1 MFKKFSKLI
10 IIFLFLSNCGYTPIY
25 SNQKSDINIE
35 VLNFTGDNRINS
47 RLLQKLKRNKN
58 SNTEAFK
65 TKFVTQYKKQEVSRN
80 LAGEIES
87 FELNITINFEVS
99 TIDKDSKF
107 SISENFIMENFN
119 DEFSELNYENKIKD
133 NAVDLIYQK
142 LINRLIRLK

>member
-107 SISENFIMENFN
+107 SISENFIMENFS
-119 DEFSELNYENKIKD
+119 F
-133 NAVDLIYQK
+133 
-142 LINRLIRLK
+142 

>member
-25 SNQKSDINIE
+25 STKKSDINIE